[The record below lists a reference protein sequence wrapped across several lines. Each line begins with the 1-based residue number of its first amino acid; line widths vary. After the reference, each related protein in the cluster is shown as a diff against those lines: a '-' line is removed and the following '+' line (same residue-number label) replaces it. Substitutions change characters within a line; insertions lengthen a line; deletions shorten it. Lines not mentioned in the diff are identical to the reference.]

1 MKKTLSFLFVALPLG
16 LLLSLI
22 LSVILGTVTF
32 CRSFADYW
40 SFIIVQFFPMYGM
53 QEHREEEEEPQEEL
67 DIWQK
72 HQAKMDAK
80 KKLEIETQREQ
91 NKGD

>member
-22 LSVILGTVTF
+22 LAVILGTVTF

-40 SFIIVQFFPMYGM
+40 SYIIVQFFPMYGM
-53 QEHREEEEEPQEEL
+53 QEPIEEEEEPQQEL
-67 DIWQK
+67 GVWEK

-80 KKLEIETQREQ
+80 KLEEPKE
-91 NKGD
+91 

>member
-22 LSVILGTVTF
+22 LAVILGAVTF

-40 SFIIVQFFPMYGM
+40 SYIIVQFFPMYDASDDRD
-53 QEHREEEEEPQEEL
+53 EPEEPKKEL
-67 DIWQK
+67 TMWEK
-72 HQAKMDAK
+72 HQLRLDA
-80 KKLEIETQREQ
+80 
-91 NKGD
+91 NKNEKEDNTKSN

>member
-22 LSVILGTVTF
+22 LAVILGTVTF

-40 SFIIVQFFPMYGM
+40 SYIIVQFFPMYGT
-53 QEHREEEEEPQEEL
+53 QDSVKEQREPEEELGVWE
-67 DIWQK
+67 K
-72 HQAKMDAK
+72 HQARIDAK
-80 KKLEIETQREQ
+80 KQEEQ
-91 NKGD
+91 KD

>member
-22 LSVILGTVTF
+22 LAVILGTVTF

-40 SFIIVQFFPMYGM
+40 SYIIVQFFPMYGM
-53 QEHREEEEEPQEEL
+53 RDRVEEEQEPQEPQEQSS
-67 DIWQK
+67 IWEK

-80 KKLEIETQREQ
+80 KREEP
-91 NKGD
+91 KD